1 MDLNHIKLPATVIA
15 DLYKSSLVE
24 REENLTKKE
33 APATLPKQEI
43 RPANTE
49 IEVKSWKSLGNN
61 LKHIM
66 VIVNKT
72 DVIYLPDNELIFL
85 TGILAACKLNISDV
99 AIFNL
104 GNHPGTTYKDLVS
117 YFKSKNV
124 FLFGVEPVDFG
135 LPMNFP
141 HFQQQKFTGITFLFS
156 PSLNELENDKL
167 LKSKLWICLKQ
178 IFNI

>member
-66 VIVNKT
+66 IIVNKA
-72 DVIYLPDNELIFL
+72 DVVYLPDNELNFL
-85 TGILAACKLNISDV
+85 TGILAACKLDIGDV
-99 AIFNL
+99 AIINL
-104 GNHPGTTYKDLVS
+104 GNHPGTTNKDLVS

-124 FLFGVEPVDFG
+124 FLFGVEPADFG

-141 HFQQQKFTGITFLFS
+141 HFQEQKFTGIKYLFS

>member
-1 MDLNHIKLPATVIA
+1 MKGQRNEKKLTPISTIINNLMDLNHIKLPATVIA

-33 APATLPKQEI
+33 APASLPKQEI

-85 TGILAACKLNISDV
+85 TGILAACKLNIGDV

-104 GNHPGTTYKDLVS
+104 GN
-117 YFKSKNV
+117 
-124 FLFGVEPVDFG
+124 
-135 LPMNFP
+135 
-141 HFQQQKFTGITFLFS
+141 
-156 PSLNELENDKL
+156 
-167 LKSKLWICLKQ
+167 
-178 IFNI
+178 

>member
-24 REENLTKKE
+24 REENLTKS
-33 APATLPKQEI
+33 PASTKTGN
-43 RPANTE
+43 RPA
-49 IEVKSWKSLGNN
+49 IQKLIKWKSLGNN

-85 TGILAACKLNISDV
+85 TGILAACKLNIGDV